1 MKKLLLTLALALGLC
16 SAAPAIAQEPA
27 ANEGIQFLDN
37 APWAEVVERATKE
50 NKLIFIDCYTVWCGP
65 CKGLAR
71 DIFPQKALGD
81 FFNPRFICVKYD
93 MEKGDGKMLHDRYKE
108 HILGFP
114 TMLFIDKDGKVVQ
127 QLAGYQEADVIINAA
142 KKVASGKDLFTLKK
156 QYAEGQRDVPFLKDY
171 IESLN
176 AAFMKDDA
184 AAVAKEFIATMD
196 PKQLEDPDVWSAFG
210 QYVTDVDSPAFEYLA
225 MNAPRLSMKNGMDRY
240 KTNFQ
245 LSIATNGALRE
256 IFDIDIDKEGN
267 IKPLS
272 TDTVKA
278 ERLIGYQK
286 KFDNGTADG
295 SRAKLY
301 IHKALLAGDIADAW
315 SVIKTMR
322 KIDHSAFYPN
332 QINDYVSYMLP
343 LTKDKKVLKEYLAV
357 LEPAIDNSKSKSM
370 AYDLYKT
377 IADIQTRLGNKKEAA
392 RRMEQF
398 KVAEEENMAMFRK
411 MFGVDKDDNEAKKEE
426 TK

>member
-1 MKKLLLTLALALGLC
+1 MKKLLLTLALTLGLC
-16 SAAPAIAQEPA
+16 STAPAFAQQPA

-37 APWAEVVERATKE
+37 APWAEVVELATKE

-93 MEKGDGKMLHDRYKE
+93 MEKGDGKMLYDRYKE
-108 HILGFP
+108 NILGFP

-127 QLAGYQEADVIINAA
+127 QLAGYQEADVIIGAA

-156 QYAEGQRDVPFLKDY
+156 QYAEGKRDIPFLRDY
-171 IESLN
+171 VESLN
-176 AAFMKDDA
+176 AAFMKQDA
-184 AAVAKEFIATMD
+184 ENVAKEFIATMD
-196 PKQLEDPDVWSAFG
+196 PKQLEDPDVWAAFG
-210 QYVTDVDSPAFEYLA
+210 QYVADVDAPAFEYLA

-245 LSIATNGALRE
+245 MTIATNGALRD

-272 TDTVKA
+272 TDTAKA
-278 ERLIGYQK
+278 ERIIGYQK

-295 SRAKLY
+295 NRAKLY
-301 IHKALLAGDIADAW
+301 VHKALLRGDIADAW
-315 SVIKTMR
+315 AVIKTMH
-322 KIDHSAFYPN
+322 KVNHSSFYPG
-332 QINDYVSYMLP
+332 QINEYVRYMLP
-343 LTKDKKVLKEYLAV
+343 LTSDKKVLKEYLAV
-357 LEPAIDNSKSKSM
+357 LEPAIDNSKSKSLS
-370 AYDLYKT
+370 YDLYRT

-392 RRMEQF
+392 RRMEQYR
-398 KVAEEENMAMFRK
+398 VAEEESMAQFRK
-411 MFGVDKDDNEAKKEE
+411 MFGIDKEEKDAKKEE
-426 TK
+426 KK